1 MSHPDHPDRT
11 DHPDHPDHPDRT
23 GLESLFPPALFT
35 AGLIALGWA
44 LIRECGQWS
53 DSLHRAH
60 AVLIGLY
67 LLWTLLELR
76 ITFRAA
82 PHDSGGDDR
91 GTMQWYGAA
100 RGVVVGTALF
110 VGPWWHSWGPVQWLS
125 AAVFVCG
132 AALRLAAIRQLGRF
146 YSHKV
151 RTLGDHQVVR
161 SGPYRMVR
169 HPAYSGMVLA
179 HAGFVGVFANPLSV
193 AALLALLVP
202 AVVLRIRAEEQTL
215 MDLRGYADYA
225 QHRKRLI
232 PAVW

>member
-1 MSHPDHPDRT
+1 MTRPRHTSG
-11 DHPDHPDHPDRT
+11 T
-23 GLESLFPPALFT
+23 GLESLFPPALFA
-35 AGLIALGWA
+35 AGLIALSWT
-44 LIRECGQWS
+44 LIRESGHWS
-53 DSLHRAH
+53 DPRHRAQ

-67 LLWTLLELR
+67 LIWTLLELR
-76 ITFRAA
+76 ITFRTA
-82 PHDSGGDDR
+82 PEESGGDDR

-100 RGVVVGTALF
+100 RGVVVGAALF
-110 VGPWWHSWGPVQWLS
+110 VDPWWQGWGSVQWLS
-125 AAVFVCG
+125 AAVFVGG
-132 AALRLAAIRQLGRF
+132 AALRLAAIHRLGRF

-161 SGPYRMVR
+161 SGPYRVVR

-193 AALLALLVP
+193 LALLALLLP

-215 MDLRGYADYA
+215 MDLRGYAEYA
-225 QHRKRLI
+225 RHRKRLI

>member
-1 MSHPDHPDRT
+1 
-11 DHPDHPDHPDRT
+11 
-23 GLESLFPPALFT
+23 LESLFPPALFT

-44 LIRECGQWS
+44 LVRESGHWAEPR
-53 DSLHRAH
+53 HRAQ

-76 ITFRAA
+76 ITFRTA
-82 PHDSGGDDR
+82 PQASGGDDR

-100 RGVVVGTALF
+100 RGAVVAAALF
-110 VGPWWHSWGPVQWLS
+110 VAPWWPGWGPGQWLA
-125 AAVFVCG
+125 AAVFVAG
-132 AALRLAAIRQLGRF
+132 AALRLAAIRRLGRF

-151 RTLGDHQVVR
+151 RTLDDHQVVR
-161 SGPYRMVR
+161 SGPYRAVR

-193 AALLALLVP
+193 AALLVLLLP
-202 AVVLRIRAEEQTL
+202 AVVLRIRAEERTL
-215 MDLRGYADYA
+215 MDLRGYPEYA
-225 QHRKRLI
+225 RQRKRLI